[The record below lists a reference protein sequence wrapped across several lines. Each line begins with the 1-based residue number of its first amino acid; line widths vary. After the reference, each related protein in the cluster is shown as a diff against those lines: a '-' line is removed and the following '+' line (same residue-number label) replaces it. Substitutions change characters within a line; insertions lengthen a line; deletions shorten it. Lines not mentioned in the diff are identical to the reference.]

1 MTTVIPIDQ
10 ISNKKNE
17 KTKSESKRED
27 FVRLWIER
35 WIKKS
40 LEKTK
45 EEQTKVLAEFCIIFG
60 TGKETSLNDILD
72 FKNESKNLETEINR
86 LKKRATILKNREES
100 LKTLMKSDSELLTD
114 LENNPKDSKAAS
126 AVSQKIALYLRHQ
139 PPLLMEAELIK
150 KDFELL
156 LKREGF
162 SKKFIS
168 NILKNGALNLPVY
181 DLIEDHQLEV
191 YGYGSKSK
199 VWLGH
204 KGQLEVI
211 PPGSIAAH
219 LSVLVGIHKHT
230 LDPLEAEIVRMAEA
244 KGPIPPKTPIG
255 QGIYSLKEH
264 WVVVSGMKAIA
275 IKKDSMEKKFL
286 RAPIFEQ
293 RKLNMQEDSWANL
306 ENINPKNTTTSLKD
320 VFEEL
325 EQILS
330 SWVWENKDQVPY
342 ITAIVMLSIF
352 QQAMHWRPIVYLSGA
367 QGTGKT
373 LFAELLNK
381 LFSGL
386 CDSIDKTTS
395 FAIQQN
401 FGHDSKIG
409 FLDEFEHYASTNQQI
424 AILNLLKTSCRGG
437 KTISGRIFEQKPK
450 IYRLHHLFF
459 LASISF
465 PKYVKKDQAI
475 KDRMIIFDLKK
486 EKDKSLILPSKKS
499 LEKLGESIIEI
510 LIKHWEKIE
519 SKVSELT
526 KSEELIQQEMKKSNC
541 TNRDIDNFIW
551 IHAILCLSGKR
562 DSKKNTIVPKW
573 ATSKTTNN
581 VEEMLYQ
588 ILTHKVRAKSEDSGG
603 VFLHD
608 FVYGAVETKDGN
620 KTGQYSSRIKAKE
633 ILRENYCT
641 ITKDHN
647 KDFLAIQK
655 KHVGFLLGKDEAY
668 SQMDIETILKRDER
682 IKLKKVHYDK
692 DMKISSLLIPL
703 TLINEL
709 LGVNDRG

>member
-1 MTTVIPIDQ
+1 
-10 ISNKKNE
+10 
-17 KTKSESKRED
+17 
-27 FVRLWIER
+27 
-35 WIKKS
+35 
-40 LEKTK
+40 
-45 EEQTKVLAEFCIIFG
+45 
-60 TGKETSLNDILD
+60 
-72 FKNESKNLETEINR
+72 
-86 LKKRATILKNREES
+86 
-100 LKTLMKSDSELLTD
+100 MKSDSELLNA
-114 LENNPKDSKAAS
+114 LENNPKDSKAAN

-150 KDFELL
+150 KDFELM
-156 LKREGF
+156 LKHEGF

-168 NILKNGALNLPVY
+168 NLIKEGALNLPVY

-219 LSVLVGIHKHT
+219 LSVLVGRHKDD
-230 LDPLEAEIVRMAEA
+230 LDPLEAEIVAMAEA

-255 QGIYSLKEH
+255 QGIYSLENY

-275 IKKDSMEKKFL
+275 IEKDSLKKKFL

-293 RKLNMQEDSWANL
+293 RKLNMQEDSWVNL
-306 ENINPKNTTTSLKD
+306 EKINPKDTTTSLKG

-325 EQILS
+325 EKILD
-330 SWVWENKDQVPY
+330 SWVWENKEQLPY

-352 QQAMHWRPIVYLSGA
+352 QQAMHWRPIIYLSGA

-373 LFAELLNK
+373 LFAEFLNK

-409 FLDEFEHYASTNQQI
+409 FLDEFEHYASTTQQI

-437 KTISGRIFEQKPK
+437 KTISGRIFEEKPK
-450 IYRLHHLFF
+450 TYRLHHMFF

-486 EKDKSLILPSKKS
+486 KKDKSLILPNKKS
-499 LEKLGESIIEI
+499 MEKLGESIIET
-510 LIKHWEKIE
+510 LIKHWAEIE
-519 SKVSELT
+519 STVNELT
-526 KSEELIQQEMKKSNC
+526 KTQEILQKEMKKSNC

-551 IHAILCLSGKR
+551 IHSILCLAEKSE
-562 DSKKNTIVPKW
+562 SLKNGIVPEW

-588 ILTHKVRAKSEDSGG
+588 ILTHKVKAKTEDGGG

-608 FVYGAVETKDGN
+608 FVYDAVESKGVN
-620 KTGQYSSRIKAKE
+620 KAGQYASKAKAKE
-633 ILRENYCT
+633 VLRENYCT
-641 ITKDHN
+641 ISKEN
-647 KDFLAIQK
+647 GKEFLAIQK
-655 KHVGFLLGKDEAY
+655 KHAGFLLGKDEAY
-668 SQMDIETILKRDER
+668 SQMDIETILRRDER

-692 DMKISSLLIPL
+692 DMKIHSLLIPL
-703 TLINEL
+703 TLINQL
-709 LGVNDRG
+709 LGVTNQV